1 MEIYRTPDL
10 SEINQS
16 NLHFANLH
24 FGLDI
29 SALCIREIL
38 SDESFEEL
46 IIRKDTLYTNPSFV
60 ARSGGT
66 RITIRSV
73 NPESHVKSKLEKR
86 VDGFFMFSDILIADD
101 FTLDRD
107 SYKRKIEQ
115 IKSLLDHR
123 KANYAIYS
131 DYSVSAIR

>member
-1 MEIYRTPDL
+1 MEIYRTLDL
-10 SEINQS
+10 SEMNQS
-16 NLHFANLH
+16 NVH

-86 VDGFFMFSDILIADD
+86 VDEFFMFSDILIADD

-123 KANYAIYS
+123 EANYVIYS